1 MKGASVPVLLLVG
14 GIGRMEPQYRKVAAE
29 RGYELDYERREP
41 PAPHRL
47 TTRGGAVNRPAAIV
61 VFTAVCSHPQREAAQ
76 RLAEALGL
84 TVHYLRQP
92 SVSALRR
99 ALAALPAEG
108 AHAR

>member
-1 MKGASVPVLLLVG
+1 MSAPVVVVVG
-14 GIGRMEPQYRKVAAE
+14 GLGRAEADYRAVVKSL
-29 RGYELDYERREP
+29 GFELDYYERREP

-92 SVSALRR
+92 SVFALRR
-99 ALAALPAEG
+99 ALAAPAEG